1 MVKSSEAGPR
11 QYAPPANIT
20 APARAPEGASNDR
33 QHPLCP
39 RRAQMV
45 CPSVAHMPACP
56 FERSRRRLTNFRR
69 RKERSYPCK
78 ERGARAV
85 IQHVELQVYLFRRIR
100 EDLIR
105 NHVEGPKGFRALLA
119 PWTAAGFARI
129 VGDDEIRFPDP
140 NNR

>member
-1 MVKSSEAGPR
+1 
-11 QYAPPANIT
+11 
-20 APARAPEGASNDR
+20 
-33 QHPLCP
+33 
-39 RRAQMV
+39 
-45 CPSVAHMPACP
+45 MPACL
-56 FERSRRRLTNFRR
+56 FERLRRRLTNFRR

-85 IQHVELQVYLFRRIR
+85 IQHVELQIRLFRRVR

-105 NHVEGPKGFRALLA
+105 NHVEGQKGFRALLG

>member
-20 APARAPEGASNDR
+20 APVRAPEGASNDR
-33 QHPLCP
+33 QHPLP
-39 RRAQMV
+39 RCAQMV
-45 CPSVAHMPACP
+45 CPSVACMPACP
-56 FERSRRRLTNFRR
+56 FERSRRRLKDFRR

-78 ERGARAV
+78 EGGARAV
-85 IQHVELQVYLFRRIR
+85 IRHVELQVYLFRRIR

-119 PWTAAGFARI
+119 PWTAPGFARI
-129 VGDDEIRFPDP
+129 AGDDEIRFPDP

>member
-1 MVKSSEAGPR
+1 
-11 QYAPPANIT
+11 
-20 APARAPEGASNDR
+20 
-33 QHPLCP
+33 
-39 RRAQMV
+39 
-45 CPSVAHMPACP
+45 MPACP

-85 IQHVELQVYLFRRIR
+85 IRHVELQVYLFRRIR

>member
-20 APARAPEGASNDR
+20 APARAPKGPRMIANTR
-33 QHPLCP
+33 FCP
-39 RRAQMV
+39 RCAQMV
-45 CPSVAHMPACP
+45 CPSVACMPACP

>member
-1 MVKSSEAGPR
+1 MI
-11 QYAPPANIT
+11 ANT
-20 APARAPEGASNDR
+20 RF
-33 QHPLCP
+33 CP
-39 RRAQMV
+39 RCAQMV
-45 CPSVAHMPACP
+45 CPSVACMPACP

>member
-1 MVKSSEAGPR
+1 MTTPLPT
-11 QYAPPANIT
+11 PPAKPGT
-20 APARAPEGASNDR
+20 GLWRRPEGLSRCAPIHGS
-33 QHPLCP
+33 Q
-39 RRAQMV
+39 
-45 CPSVAHMPACP
+45 
-56 FERSRRRLTNFRR
+56 RSRLRLGGITNFRR

-85 IQHVELQVYLFRRIR
+85 IQHVELQIYLFRRIR

-105 NHVEGPKGFRALLA
+105 NHVEGRKGFRALLA